1 MKDLRDKVVLIT
13 GAANGI
19 GKATALAFA
28 KRGARLVVTDIDGAG
43 AEAVAAELGAGGA
56 EALALKVD
64 VANEEEVAGMIAET
78 IEKMGS
84 LDVLVNNAG
93 VFVTGPA
100 ESTSMDDWKWV
111 TDINVWPHVYAI
123 RAALP
128 YFKQRG
134 SGHLVH
140 VASAAGIMGTPGLSA
155 YCMSKFA
162 VFGMVESLAISLYG
176 SGIGVSLVCP
186 LWVNTGLLDRGR
198 SNLDP
203 HLELDEVAVRSL
215 GSEFLKATG
224 IPPDRVAEAM
234 VDGVVEE
241 KFLVLPNPEVLKFA
255 QIKWS
260 DPERY
265 IRRAAEVQNEQ
276 RQFFGEVPR

>member
-1 MKDLRDKVVLIT
+1 MKDLKGKVVLIT

-19 GKATALAFA
+19 GRATALAFA
-28 KRGARLVVTDIDGAG
+28 SRGARLVVADIDGAG
-43 AEAVAAELGAGGA
+43 AEAVAAELAGGKTD
-56 EALALKVD
+56 ALALKVD
-64 VANEEEVAGMIAET
+64 VASEEVVAGMITET
-78 IEKMGS
+78 IEKMGA

-128 YFKQRG
+128 YFKERG

-140 VASAAGIMGTPGLSA
+140 VASAAGILGTPGLSA

-162 VFGMVESLAISLYG
+162 VFGLIESLAISLYG
-176 SGIGVSLVCP
+176 SGIGVSLICP
-186 LWVNTGLLDRGR
+186 LWVNTGLMDRGR
-198 SNLDP
+198 TNVDP
-203 HLELDEVAVRSL
+203 LLALDESDVRAL
-215 GSEFLKATG
+215 GREFLQATG
-224 IPPDRVAEAM
+224 ISPDQVAEAM
-234 VDGVVEE
+234 VDAVVEE

-276 RQFFGEVPR
+276 RKFYGEVPR